1 LPDIKS
7 TTEAGAG
14 AWKTLAKAVLPL
26 IVLFV
31 GVSAYK
37 MLVSSRPVPPGHVKR
52 EAVHPVRT
60 NLVHLANH
68 QPVLKLYGE
77 IKAGRKVE
85 LRALVAGK
93 VQETGPSFREGAQ
106 VKTGELLL
114 SIDPFAYEGAVT
126 EAQAKIV
133 EARARLS
140 EIRAQIKSEKDSIYF
155 SREQLKLSQR
165 DMKRAKRLVRKGSV
179 TRQGAEVREM
189 AVSQRR
195 QSLQGKKANLMIM
208 EARARQQMASLD
220 SLEWRLRLARRN
232 LRDTALRAPFDG
244 YLSEPKANLGKLLNV
259 NDKVAV
265 LLDRNWMDVAFTLSD
280 QQYGR
285 LIASNKKGKTGK
297 TGAKG
302 EAGQGGLIGREI
314 KVTWKLGGQALSYRA
329 VVERIGA
336 TILSETG
343 GVAVYARLQN
353 PAATQA
359 VRVGAFVD
367 VEVPDR
373 LYENVVK
380 LPQSALYQRSKIYV
394 VGGDH
399 RLHERLVTL
408 KAIDGETVL
417 VSGDVREGERVVV
430 TRMSVIGAGMKVR
443 DLNASAKDLKRSPKT
458 PADETGTEKLPG
470 KLKSKGEARN
480 SDHSLPTGKAAKNRR
495 ETRWQPT
502 KGRVTGDVTATV
514 KGDAGG

>member
-1 LPDIKS
+1 MPDIKS
-7 TTEAGAG
+7 TKETGTG
-14 AWKTLAKAVLPL
+14 RWKNLAKVVLPL
-26 IVLFV
+26 VVLFV

-37 MLVSSRPVPPGHVKR
+37 VLVSSHPVPPSHTKR

-60 NLVHLANH
+60 NLVHLARH

-77 IKAGRKVE
+77 IRAGRKVE

-93 VQETGPSFREGAQ
+93 VQETGRSFREGAQ
-106 VKTGELLL
+106 VKKGELLL
-114 SIDPFAYEGAVT
+114 SIDPFTYEGAVT

-140 EIRAQIKSEKDSIYF
+140 EIKAQIKAEQDSIYF

-165 DMKRAKRLVRKGSV
+165 DMKRARKLVRKGSG

-189 AVSQRR
+189 EVSQRR
-195 QSLQGKKANLMIM
+195 QSLQGKEANLIIM
-208 EARARQQMASLD
+208 QAKARQQMAALD

-244 YLSEPKANLGKLLNV
+244 YLSEPRANLGKLLNV

-285 LIASNKKGKTGK
+285 LIASNKGEKGKK
-297 TGAKG
+297 HDN
-302 EAGQGGLIGREI
+302 GQGGLIGREI
-314 KVTWKLGGQALSYRA
+314 KVTWKLGDELLAYTA
-329 VVERIGA
+329 IVERIGA

-353 PAATQA
+353 LASSKV

-394 VGGDH
+394 VGDDH
-399 RLHERLVTL
+399 RLHERLVRL
-408 KAIDGETVL
+408 RAIDGEAVL
-417 VSGDVREGERVVV
+417 VDGEVREGERVVV

-443 DLNASAKDLKRSPKT
+443 DLNASAKEEQPSSKAPVAKSSPASSSSALK
-458 PADETGTEKLPG
+458 G
-470 KLKSKGEARN
+470 KGEARK
-480 SDHSLPTGKAAKNRR
+480 SSSSAPMEKSAKSRR

-502 KGRVTGDVTATV
+502 KGLVSGGAPV
-514 KGDAGG
+514 KGGTGG